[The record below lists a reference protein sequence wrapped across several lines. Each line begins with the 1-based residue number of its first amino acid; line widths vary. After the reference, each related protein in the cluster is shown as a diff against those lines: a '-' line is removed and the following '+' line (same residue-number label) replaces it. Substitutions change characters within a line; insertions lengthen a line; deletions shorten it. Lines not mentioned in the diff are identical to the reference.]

1 MRVVFTILFIGFSLL
16 LKAQEI
22 RGNVFDEQGQVLQNV
37 QVALVNTTS
46 VTYTNE
52 FGKFILIA
60 PDTGLFQINFAHP
73 EIGSFSTHL
82 RIKAFNRPFDFVF
95 KQEIKELDEVTIEN
109 EKTGALTE
117 NRLKHIEGT
126 AIYAGKKSD
135 LIIVGQQAGN
145 KATDNARQLFAKV
158 PGLNIWESDN
168 AGLQLGIGVRGLSP
182 NRTSNFNTRQ
192 NGYDIA
198 ADALG
203 YPESYYTPP
212 SHAIER
218 IEVIRGAASLQYG
231 SQFGGMLNFKLNGA
245 PEKKK
250 FDLKIRNS
258 AGSFGL
264 WNSFNSIGGKL
275 GKFQYYGYTQIKR
288 GNGWRANSN
297 FNREDAHLAFKYNAN
312 PKLSIST
319 EFTHMRYLAQQG
331 GGLTDRMFELNP
343 RNAIR
348 NRNWFA
354 VRWNVGAVEFNYK
367 PSPFTEINSK
377 TFALHGKRMALGYLG
392 TANSTDP
399 LGNRDLLNDE
409 YNNLGHETRLM
420 HRYKLG
426 NEFAAFATGVRLYQ
440 GNTIKQQGDADAG
453 YNANFNYLNP
463 NNLERSD
470 FVFPSKNIALFAE
483 NILHVNHRLV
493 ITPGIRY
500 EWIST
505 QGEGVFREIRT
516 NLAGDT
522 LLDKSSFS
530 QLERSRDFMLFGIG
544 SEYHLTEKIEL
555 YGNISQNYRAI
566 NFNDMK
572 IVNPNFKVDP
582 DLEDERGFNIDIGI
596 RGRLR
601 QLLNF
606 DVSAFALS
614 YQNKIGEVL
623 EEDPEM
629 FRVYRLRTNISDA
642 LTFGLESFA
651 EIDLLQIKEHE
662 DRQTA
667 LVLFTNLT
675 LMNAR
680 YTGSMEQAFY
690 NKKVELV
697 PSFMLRSGLTY
708 QYKMIKLNTQYN
720 YTSQQFTDA
729 TNTKSSANAIHGI
742 IPSFGVWDASISY
755 HKNWFSLSAGVNNLT
770 NNMYFTRRAAGYP
783 GPGVIPSDG
792 RNWYITIGVDI

>member
-1 MRVVFTILFIGFSLL
+1 MRLFLIIIFIAFNLL
-16 LKAQEI
+16 THAQEI
-22 RGNVFDEQGQVLQNV
+22 TGKVVDKRNLPLQNV
-37 QVALVNTTS
+37 QVALVNTTA
-46 VTYTNE
+46 VTYTNAS
-52 FGKFILIA
+52 GNYLLSA
-60 PDTGLFQINFAHP
+60 PDTGLFEINFAHP
-73 EIGSFSTHL
+73 DIGSYSETIL
-82 RIKAFNRPFDFVF
+82 IKAIGNRFNVTLI
-95 KQEIKELDEVTIEN
+95 QETKELDEVTIEN
-109 EKTGALTE
+109 ERTGALTQ

-135 LIIVGQQAGN
+135 LILVSSTCGN

-212 SHAIER
+212 SNAIER

-245 PEKKK
+245 PEDEK
-250 FDLKIRNS
+250 FDLKLRNS

-264 WNSFNSIGGKL
+264 WNNFNSIGGRL
-275 GKFQYYGYTQIKR
+275 GKLHYYAYTQIKR
-288 GNGWRANSN
+288 GNGWRKNST
-297 FNREDAHLAFKYNAN
+297 FSREDAHIALAYDLSK
-312 PKLSIST
+312 KLRVQT

-331 GGLTDRMFELNP
+331 GGLTDRMFEQNP
-343 RNAIR
+343 RMAIR
-348 NRNWFA
+348 ARNWFA
-354 VRWNVGAVEFNYK
+354 VRWNVGSLAINYK

-377 TFALHGKRMALGYLG
+377 TFALHGKRLALGYLG

-399 LGNRDLLNDE
+399 MGNRDLLSDE
-409 YNNLGHETRLM
+409 YNNLGHETRLI

-426 NEFAAFATGVRLYQ
+426 KEFAAFATGVRFYQ
-440 GNTIKQQGDADAG
+440 GNTVKQQGDADDG
-453 YNANFNYLNP
+453 FGANFSYLNP
-463 NNLERSD
+463 DNLERSD
-470 FVFPSKNIALFAE
+470 FVFPSQNVAFFAE
-483 NILHVNHRLV
+483 NILHINHRLV
-493 ITPGIRY
+493 ITPGLRY
-500 EWIST
+500 EWIKT
-505 QGEGVFREIRT
+505 QGQGIFREIRT

-522 LLDKSSFS
+522 LLDKSTFS
-530 QLERSRDFMLFGIG
+530 ELERSRDFLLFGIG
-544 SEYHLTEKIEL
+544 AEYHLTEHIEL

-582 DLEDERGFNIDIGI
+582 NLEDERGFNIDFGA
-596 RGRLR
+596 RGRVK

-606 DVSAFALS
+606 DLSAFMLS

-623 EEDPEM
+623 QEDPDM

-642 LTFGLESFA
+642 ITYGLETFA
-651 EIDLLQIKEHE
+651 EIDLLQIKENENRHG
-662 DRQTA
+662 A
-667 LVLFTNLT
+667 LVLFTNIT
-675 LMNAR
+675 AMNAR
-680 YTGSMEQAFY
+680 YTGSKEQAFY
-690 NKKVELV
+690 NKRVELV
-697 PSFMLRSGLTY
+697 PEFMLRSGITY
-708 QYKMIKLNTQYN
+708 QYKNFKLNAQYN

-742 IPSFGVWDASISY
+742 IPAFGIWDASVAY
-755 HKNWFSLSAGVNNLT
+755 HKNWFSVSSGINNLS

-792 RNWYITIGVDI
+792 RNWYLTIGVDL